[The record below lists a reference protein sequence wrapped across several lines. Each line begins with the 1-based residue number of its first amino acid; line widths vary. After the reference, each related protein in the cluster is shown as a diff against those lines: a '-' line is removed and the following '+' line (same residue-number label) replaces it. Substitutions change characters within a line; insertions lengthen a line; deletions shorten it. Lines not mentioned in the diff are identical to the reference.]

1 MRVTFSVT
9 APAGTSLSVK
19 LPSAPDAV
27 CRGCPTI
34 WMVAPTSPCCV
45 TLSTTCPR
53 IAPFCAASGT
63 ARTDRNAR
71 MGPTCLRRID
81 LTSAGG
87 SADQRKDGCCIRI
100 AAWTS
105 PCQGWP
111 GGGVSTAMLL
121 AILVALQT
129 APVREAPPVL
139 QFPTAGLDDPAAY
152 EGYTAR
158 LHRDARG
165 NSVEIYIEG
174 KTGRVVH
181 LWADALN
188 ESIGFTARAA
198 GGRGGQETNAA
209 VAAVAFDAG
218 PATVWSTGGRRWLR
232 YALTVQGGRSIRIGQ
247 ILLGSMRIERDFG
260 YAGRVRDSIDA
271 PTFVVPEMAEFAK
284 RMGAPYTARL
294 TPSVRLTSTARD
306 WTMRASQPSLD
317 GRNHLWLTLR
327 GDARTTLGTLR
338 GGVLT
343 IRTLGTRPVTFS
355 VEIATDG
362 AALDP
367 LRRNQIFSTAFR
379 RFADSAKSPRLERE
393 ISGFELLSSK
403 QKLMA
408 GLPTYAT
415 YFGRD
420 MLMTALLMEPVWAD
434 TMPEFVMG
442 AALAKLA
449 PDGEVSHEEAIGG
462 QAIRENAAEF
472 SRTGDSTLLRNLQAT
487 QENYWMVDDDFQ
499 LPVVAGHYFAD
510 GNVPIAR
517 KRAFVRR
524 WGDALRR
531 NIGYVMHR
539 AAPYAHDPL
548 ATNLVS
554 FKRDADGYCHPGSWR
569 DSRVGYA
576 GGCFAFDVNV
586 VWVPQAL
593 RAIVTV
599 DSALRMLGEPGID
612 HAEMVP
618 AGVKTWREAW
628 RHFMVSLA
636 PDEVAA
642 RVGAKMG
649 SLAPDEATYWS
660 AIVARSGVPSDTLR
674 FPAVS
679 LDSAGNPIPVMTTD
693 PAMWLLLQRQ
703 DSAREAELLR
713 PFLLPYPVGLF
724 IDGVGLAVANDAYA
738 SPAVWQLFEHDLYH
752 SPRVV
757 WGREVNMLLA
767 ALATRNRPGAVDSVR
782 SAA

>member
-1 MRVTFSVT
+1 
-9 APAGTSLSVK
+9 
-19 LPSAPDAV
+19 
-27 CRGCPTI
+27 
-34 WMVAPTSPCCV
+34 
-45 TLSTTCPR
+45 
-53 IAPFCAASGT
+53 
-63 ARTDRNAR
+63 
-71 MGPTCLRRID
+71 
-81 LTSAGG
+81 
-87 SADQRKDGCCIRI
+87 
-100 AAWTS
+100 
-105 PCQGWP
+105 
-111 GGGVSTAMLL
+111 MLL
-121 AILVALQT
+121 VMLIALQT
-129 APVREAPPVL
+129 ASTREAPPVL
-139 QFPTAGLDDPAAY
+139 QFPTPGLDDPTAY

-158 LHRDARG
+158 LYRDARG

-188 ESIGFTARAA
+188 ESIGFTARNL
-198 GGRGGQETNAA
+198 GGQEANAA
-209 VAAVAFDAG
+209 VGFDEG
-218 PATVWSTGGRRWLR
+218 PATVGASGGRRWLR
-232 YALTVQGGRSIRIGQ
+232 YSLTVQGGRSILLGQ
-247 ILLGSMRIERDFG
+247 WLLGSMRVERDFG

-271 PTFVVPEMAEFAK
+271 PTFVVDEMKRLAE
-284 RMGAPYTARL
+284 RL
-294 TPSVRLTSTARD
+294 GGPFNGRLAPSVQLASTERD
-306 WTMRASQPSLD
+306 WALRASQPSLD
-317 GRNHLWLTLR
+317 GKNHLWLTLR
-327 GDARTTLGTLR
+327 GDTRTTRAKLAGR
-338 GGVLT
+338 VLT
-343 IRTLGTRPVTFS
+343 IRTLGSRPATVS

-362 AALDP
+362 PALDP

-379 RFADSAKSPRLERE
+379 RFADSAKSERLERE
-393 ISGFELLSSK
+393 VRGFELLSSR

-449 PDGEVSHEEAIGG
+449 PNGEVSHEEALGG

-472 SRTGDSTLLRNLQAT
+472 LKTGDSTLLRNLQAT
-487 QENYWMVDDDFQ
+487 RENYWMVDDDFQ

-510 GNVPIAR
+510 AGVPNAR

-524 WGDALRR
+524 WGDALRK

-539 AAPYAHDPL
+539 AAPYAHDPV

-593 RAIVTV
+593 RAIVTI
-599 DSALRMLGEPGID
+599 DSALRVLGEPGID
-612 HAEMVP
+612 HAELIP
-618 AGVKTWREAW
+618 AGVHTWEQSSQ
-628 RHFMVSLA
+628 HFMVALA
-636 PDEVAA
+636 PAEVEA
-642 RVGAKMG
+642 RVRAKLA
-649 SLAPDEATYWS
+649 SLPEPERAHWDS
-660 AIVARSGVPSDTLR
+660 VIARTGFPTDTLR
-674 FPAVS
+674 FLAVS
-679 LDSAGNPIPVMTTD
+679 LDSAGHPIPVMSTD
-693 PAMWLLLQRQ
+693 PGMWLLLERQ
-703 DSAREAELLR
+703 DAAREAELLR
-713 PFLLPYPVGLF
+713 PFLLPYPIGLF

-738 SPAVWQLFEHDLYH
+738 SPAVWQMFERDLYH

-757 WGREVNMLLA
+757 WGREVNIFLA

-782 SAA
+782 SAVARSGLQYAELWSYKFEGGALRPVRYGSSSDVQLWTLTDLAVQYLLNSRKPTQ

>member
-1 MRVTFSVT
+1 MLRAFLLVVQ
-9 APAGTSLSVK
+9 
-19 LPSAPDAV
+19 
-27 CRGCPTI
+27 
-34 WMVAPTSPCCV
+34 
-45 TLSTTCPR
+45 
-53 IAPFCAASGT
+53 AAS
-63 ARTDRNAR
+63 ARE
-71 MGPTCLRRID
+71 
-81 LTSAGG
+81 
-87 SADQRKDGCCIRI
+87 
-100 AAWTS
+100 
-105 PCQGWP
+105 
-111 GGGVSTAMLL
+111 
-121 AILVALQT
+121 T
-129 APVREAPPVL
+129 APVL
-139 QFPTAGLDDPAAY
+139 TFPTPSLDDSAAY

-158 LHRDARG
+158 LYRDARG

-181 LWADALN
+181 LWADGLN
-188 ESIGFTARAA
+188 ESIGFTARDA
-198 GGRGGQETNAA
+198 GGQEAT
-209 VAAVAFDAG
+209 AAVAFDPG
-218 PATVWSTGGRRWLR
+218 GATVGATGGRGGRRWLR
-232 YALTVQGGRSIRIGQ
+232 YSLTVQGGRSIRLGQ
-247 ILLGSMRIERDFG
+247 FLLGSMRIERDFG
-260 YAGRVRDSIDA
+260 YAGRVGDPIDA
-271 PTFVVPEMAEFAK
+271 PTFVVPEMAQFA
-284 RMGAPYTARL
+284 RALGPPYTERL
-294 TPSVRLTSTARD
+294 TPSVRLTSTPRD

-317 GRNHLWLTLR
+317 GKNHLWLTLR
-327 GDARTTLGTLR
+327 GDARTTRANLA

-343 IRTLGTRPVTFS
+343 IRALGARPVAFS
-355 VEIATDG
+355 VEIASDG

-367 LRRNQIFSTAFR
+367 LRRNQIFSTEFR

-393 ISGFELLSSK
+393 IRGFELLSSR

-449 PDGEVSHEEAIGG
+449 PNGEVSHEEALGG

-472 SRTGDSTLLRNLQAT
+472 LRTGDSTLLRNLQAT
-487 QENYWMVDDDFQ
+487 RENYWMVDDDFQ

-510 GNVPIAR
+510 AGVPVVR

-524 WGDALRR
+524 WGAELRK
-531 NIGYVMHR
+531 NIAYVMHR
-539 AAPYAHDPL
+539 AAPYAHDPV

-554 FKRDADGYCHPGSWR
+554 FKRDPDGYCHPGSWR

-593 RAIVTV
+593 RAIVTI
-599 DSALRMLGEPGID
+599 DSALRVLGEPGID
-612 HAEMVP
+612 HAELVP
-618 AGVKTWREAW
+618 AGVRTWEQSSQ
-628 RHFMVSLA
+628 HFMVALA
-636 PDEVAA
+636 PAEVAT
-642 RVGAKMG
+642 RVGAKIG
-649 SLAPDEATYWS
+649 SLPPDEANYWS
-660 AIVARSGVPSDTLR
+660 AVVARNGVPNDTLR

-679 LDSAGNPIPVMTTD
+679 LDSAGNPIPVMSTD
-693 PAMWLLLQRQ
+693 PAMWLLLERQ
-703 DSAREAELLR
+703 DTARENELLR

-738 SPAVWQLFEHDLYH
+738 SPQVWDMFARDLYH

-757 WGREVNMLLA
+757 WGREVNILLA

-782 SAA
+782 SAVARSGLQYAELWSYKFEGGALRPVRYGSSSDVQLWTLTDLAVQYLLNSRKPTQ